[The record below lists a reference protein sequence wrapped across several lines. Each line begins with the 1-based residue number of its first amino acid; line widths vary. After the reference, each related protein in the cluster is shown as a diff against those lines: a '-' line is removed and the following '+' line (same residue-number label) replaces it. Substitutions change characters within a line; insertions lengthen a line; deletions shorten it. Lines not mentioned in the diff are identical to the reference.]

1 MGRLDMSI
9 DNLPEHYKNERTQHR
24 EFIEAVENLGKV
36 IRKIGPIDE
45 KHAHL
50 IQLAAAVSIDSEGAT
65 HSHVRRAL
73 ECGASPDEIYHS
85 IILLTST
92 IGYPTVSKA
101 LSWAED
107 VITNR
112 TKPAKSGKA

>member
-1 MGRLDMSI
+1 MSA
-9 DNLPEHYKNERTQHR
+9 DKLPEHYVYERNKHR
-24 EFIEAVENLGKV
+24 AFIEAVENLGKV
-36 IRKIGPIDE
+36 IRNEGPIDE

-50 IQLAAAVSIDSEGAT
+50 IQLAAAISIDSEGAA

-73 ECGASPDEIYHS
+73 ACGATPDEIYHG

-107 VITNR
+107 VISNR
-112 TKPAKSGKA
+112 IKPPGIATA

>member
-1 MGRLDMSI
+1 MPTDK
-9 DNLPEHYKNERTQHR
+9 LPEHYISERNKHR
-24 EFIEAVENLGKV
+24 EFFEAVENLGKV
-36 IRKIGPIDE
+36 IRKDGPIDE

-50 IQLAAAVSIDSEGAT
+50 IQLAAAISIDSEGAT

-73 ECGASPDEIYHS
+73 ACGATPDEIYHS

-107 VITNR
+107 VFTNR
-112 TKPAKSGKA
+112 TSNA